1 LTTINPKECK
11 AAQPLTSADGESFF
25 ARLERKQRIPPMKL
39 IRPTLNQDFAVLLM
53 RSSYNAL
60 DELDCV
66 PMDQFQKDFFFIR
79 SAEYLNY
86 VNHLGPGLV
95 KQGELS
101 DPYYFDFISF
111 AQYATIFRE
120 ISIDPAVVFE
130 EQQPV
135 LLGEDNQEFVS
146 KVIRRN
152 EAYMDNSKLPMYH
165 DELVGTKILDKINE
179 TFASTKAAISSFDSN
194 ASVNDVVK
202 SLQEIVDIF
211 LINGFAFGGTVSAK
225 SSGENGKASGSTIDI
240 MMNSPAN
247 LWSRKALLQKKA
259 NPTNDFV
266 LKTAKVLL
274 NRNGFQVSSTIVKFT
289 DNEEI
294 TTITIR

>member
-1 LTTINPKECK
+1 
-11 AAQPLTSADGESFF
+11 
-25 ARLERKQRIPPMKL
+25 MK
-39 IRPTLNQDFAVLLM
+39 IYNLL
-53 RSSYNAL
+53 RFLKNTA
-60 DELDCV
+60 
-66 PMDQFQKDFFFIR
+66 
-79 SAEYLNY
+79 
-86 VNHLGPGLV
+86 
-95 KQGELS
+95 

-120 ISIDPAVVFE
+120 ISIDPVIVFE

-152 EAYMDNSKLPMYH
+152 EAYLDNSKLPMYH

-194 ASVNDVVK
+194 ASVHDVVK
-202 SLQEIVDIF
+202 SLQEMVDIF

-225 SSGENGKASGSTIDI
+225 ISGANGQASGSTIEI
-240 MMNSPAN
+240 VMNSPAN
-247 LWSRKALLQKKA
+247 LWSGKALLQKKA

-266 LKTAKVLL
+266 LKTARVLL
-274 NRNGFQVSSTIVKFT
+274 KRNGFQVTSTKVKFT
-289 DNEEI
+289 GNEEI
-294 TTITIR
+294 TTISIQ